1 MTYRFTARAVAA
13 EFDPDNDVM
22 TAGVAE
28 DGDGGGFILLFMS
41 SMGEPS
47 RQNVSLG
54 LDTHCLVTQDQGT
67 AYGCV
72 REITL
77 SNQLLTV
84 SLDPASRDDLGLE
97 DAEIEAELDVPEE
110 DIERMREVLAQV
122 LAFGRADARPRRV
135 EL

>member
-1 MTYRFTARAVAA
+1 MTYRFTARAAGVEVDTA
-13 EFDPDNDVM
+13 NDVM

-28 DGDGGGFILLFMS
+28 DEDGSGFILLFMS
-41 SMGEPS
+41 TPT

-72 REITL
+72 REV
-77 SNQLLTV
+77 SLTGGVLAV
-84 SLDPASRDDLGLE
+84 SLDPASLDDLGL
-97 DAEIEAELDVPEE
+97 DDTEIEAVLEVSTENIDRL
-110 DIERMREVLAQV
+110 REVLAQV
-122 LAFGRADARPRRV
+122 LAFGRPDARPRRV